1 MAADKRLIPESIR
14 DTSTLALNE
23 LIDRM
28 GTLDLTPLLVYLI
41 DDVTASALLHLVEQ
55 FHVAGIEGGALAENA
70 TNRRTL
76 IKGAIALH
84 RLKGTPAGVKRA
96 IRDAGFGEVTIIE
109 RPGEL
114 VRNGSG
120 RRSALYTHGSN
131 PGQWINYHLIM
142 QRPVTNDQA
151 VLIRDLCNEFAPA
164 RCKLIH
170 IVYTEAPLRHN
181 GHGLRDGS
189 YNHGM
194 I

>member
-1 MAADKRLIPESIR
+1 MAADIRLIPDSIR

-41 DDVTASALLHLVEQ
+41 DNVAESALLHLINQ
-55 FHVAGIEGGALAENA
+55 FHIAGIEGGALAENA

-76 IKGAIALH
+76 VKNAIAIH
-84 RLKGTPAGVKRA
+84 RKKGTPAGIKRA
-96 IRDAGFGEVTIIE
+96 IAAAGFGDVAIVE

-114 VRNGSG
+114 TRNGSG
-120 RRSALYTHGSN
+120 RRDALYTHGSN

-151 VLIRDLCNEFAPA
+151 VLIRDLCSEFAPA
-164 RCKLIH
+164 RCKLVH

-181 GHGLRDGS
+181 GHGRRDGS